1 MLGTFPE
8 KGLLGFKNKL
18 VGNDNRGVFPIGC
31 DLIYAL
37 VKPSGDIGTRRSCK
51 HFCHFCSFPPRIE

>member
-37 VKPSGDIGTRRSCK
+37 VKPSGDIGTLIISIPK
-51 HFCHFCSFPPRIE
+51 NSVILK